1 MTNTLTIIADTL
13 NVRDGAGKDHPVV
26 AQLPKGTRVQR
37 LDAADG
43 WFRIQTS
50 NGVVGWISGK
60 YAAEESAPPADATA
74 SAASGVSTDSAGST
88 ASDASTA
95 STTPAASAEPAPAAP
110 RLRVTAATLN
120 LRAGPGKDEALVREL
135 PNGTVLEQLEAAGG
149 WTRVRVPG
157 GAEGWVSSKYVEA
170 HDGDASA
177 TPAQR
182 APAATRLRV
191 TATTLNLRAGPG
203 KDQPLVK
210 QLPNGMVVDPLEVA
224 GEWTRVR
231 SPGGFE
237 GWVSSKYVQTHDGTD
252 PHAATGDDPAWYG
265 IAWAERG
272 QRETDGPGDN
282 VRILEYQKACTYN
295 AHDEDVPW
303 CSSFAN
309 WVMQQAGI
317 KGSGEA
323 SARSWLN
330 WGQKLE
336 TPRRG
341 CIVVLKRP
349 GSPTNGHVAF
359 YVGEENGRLKLLG
372 GNQENQVK
380 ISFYDKGRLL
390 GYRWPKGVS

>member
-1 MTNTLTIIADTL
+1 MSETLTITAETL

-26 AQLPKGTRVQR
+26 AELPKGTRVQR
-37 LDAADG
+37 LDQADG
-43 WFRIQTS
+43 WFRIQTA
-50 NGVVGWISGK
+50 NGITGWISSR
-60 YAAEESAPPADATA
+60 YAAEDAAPVEPA
-74 SAASGVSTDSAGST
+74 
-88 ASDASTA
+88 ASTA
-95 STTPAASAEPAPAAP
+95 SPTVQ
-110 RLRVTAATLN
+110 LRVTAQMLN
-120 LRAGPGKDEALVREL
+120 LRAGPDKEQPLVGQL
-135 PNGTVLEQLEAAGG
+135 PSGTVVDPLEVSGDGG
-149 WTRVRVPG
+149 WTRVRSPG
-157 GAEGWVSSKYVEA
+157 GAEGWVSSKHVTKHEPPA
-170 HDGDASA
+170 PATPTASA
-177 TPAQR
+177 TPTAPE
-182 APAATRLRV
+182 APATPVAAASTKLRV
-191 TATTLNLRAGPG
+191 TATTLNLRAGPD
-203 KDQPLVK
+203 KEQPLVK
-210 QLPNGMVVDPLEVA
+210 QLPNGMVVDRLEVSGD

-237 GWVSSKYVQTHDGTD
+237 GWVSSRYVAKHDGTD
-252 PHAATGDDPAWYG
+252 PNAAAGEDPKWYS
-265 IAWAERG
+265 IAYAERG
-272 QRETDGPGDN
+272 QRETDGTSDN
-282 VRILEYQKACTYN
+282 PRILEYQKACSYN

-309 WVMQQAGI
+309 WVMKQAGI

-380 ISFYDKGRLL
+380 ISFYDKSRLL
-390 GYRWPKGVS
+390 GYRWPRNA